1 MSKIP
6 CKKCLLAD
14 IEPGEELRKINELIA
29 MMPEREKASNKKY
42 EIRLNSCRE
51 CAALAMGTCMEC
63 GCYVEL
69 RAMKNNARCPR
80 KKW

>member
-1 MSKIP
+1 
-6 CKKCLLAD
+6 
-14 IEPGEELRKINELIA
+14 
-29 MMPEREKASNKKY
+29 MMPEREKASDKKY
-42 EIRLNSCRE
+42 EIRLNCCRE
-51 CAALAMGTCMEC
+51 CEALAMGTCLEC